1 MAQNRRV
8 KFSRMRFERYS
19 TNSTQ
24 NQKYK
29 TFFHSR
35 KETLLSEKNAITKKQ
50 TGDSCHQ
57 MLEELD
63 LFDAEQVTIYPTSRA
78 FLSGKSFSM
87 YEVVRVSSISRS
99 PLI

>member
-8 KFSRMRFERYS
+8 KFSRVRFARFS

-29 TFFHSR
+29 AFFHSR
-35 KETLLSEKNAITKKQ
+35 KEALLSEKNAIKKKQ
-50 TGDSCHQ
+50 IVDSCHQ
-57 MLEELD
+57 MLKKLD

-78 FLSGKSFSM
+78 FLSG
-87 YEVVRVSSISRS
+87 
-99 PLI
+99 